1 MKTTTQLLA
10 AALVALSMI
19 SANAQTTQSGA
30 DIPRIISYQGQLR
43 SGATVIR
50 DGDHLFTARLYNDA
64 NGSTLVW
71 KGTYHSAVSNGVFS
85 LQLGSDGQALPEA
98 GALNANLYLSIEVDG
113 SGELKPFTQMT
124 ASAYALNVANGAIT
138 KEKMGTDYVSSIRVD
153 GKKITQRGGALNI
166 NSGAGITL
174 TFDQERNAL
183 VVSNDLTNGTGI
195 HAQAVT
201 TVANGG
207 TGVSS
212 IPNHGIAIGHNANN
226 ITATTLGSGEILI
239 GTNNNDPVAGSLT
252 GTANQIIVNNGNGSI
267 TLSTPQNIGTTSSPT
282 FKNVTSNGTLS
293 AIDFSASGNGS
304 IDGDAL
310 IKGNLTSN
318 TDLSIKGNTTLNSD
332 LTVKKNVSTDGTLYV
347 KKNLTSD
354 GNLILNGKAT
364 STATTAGDAAT
375 TLTTKGYVDAKVNAA
390 GGAGSG
396 WSLSGNAATVAGTNF
411 LGTTDL
417 VNLSIKTNSVER
429 MKITSDGAV
438 LFAGTSG
445 AVPVSGA
452 GTRLM
457 WVPSKGALRAGIA
470 SFDEW
475 DAANVGTAS
484 TGFGNAA
491 LGFGNYSTA
500 LGYFT
505 SAYGVASTAFGS
517 GSAAAADGS
526 TAFGSA
532 ATAFGINSVAMG
544 DATTADGDGSTAM
557 GGSTTAG
564 GLYSTATGYQTTTT
578 NNYSF
583 VSGRTLK
590 VGLSSF
596 GFNGSTTG
604 ALVDMSTLNNIAYLG
619 DVDLI
624 IGNDDNTARGIKFC
638 VPSGSSNVSATRT
651 TTIKAGAQSANI
663 SYTLPSSQGAAGSVL
678 SNNGSG
684 SLSWYTNPVAAY
696 GTVAAGATITI
707 PSNTTVIKINDD
719 ADSTS
724 VNAVTMPS
732 GSNGTI
738 IYIYNNDAQATAGDI
753 TLAAS
758 SMGIY
763 VYVDGWKKAN

>member
-1 MKTTTQLLA
+1 
-10 AALVALSMI
+10 MI
-19 SANAQTTQSGA
+19 A
-30 DIPRIISYQGQLR
+30 
-43 SGATVIR
+43 
-50 DGDHLFTARLYNDA
+50 DGDHLFTARLYSDA
-64 NGSTLVW
+64 SGKNLIW
-71 KGTYHSAVSNGVFS
+71 KGDYRRAVRGGVFS
-85 LQLGSDGQALPEA
+85 LQLGSDGQALPDA
-98 GALNANLYLSIEVDG
+98 SAINSNLYLSIEVDG
-113 SGELKPFTQMT
+113 SGEMKPYTQMT

-153 GKKITQRGGALNI
+153 GKKVTQRGGALNI
-166 NSGAGITL
+166 NSGAGISL
-174 TFDQERNAL
+174 SFDEERNAL
-183 VVSNDLTNGTGI
+183 VVSNDLTNGLANLNI
-195 HAQAVT
+195 RPEAAT

-207 TGVSS
+207 TGLTT
-212 IPNHGIAIGHNANN
+212 ITNHGIMIGQGANN
-226 ITATTLGSGEILI
+226 IKATTLNNGQILI
-239 GTNNNDPVAGSLT
+239 GSTNNDPVAATIS
-252 GTANQIIVNNGNGSI
+252 GTSNQVNVTNGNGTI
-267 TLSTPQNIGTTSSPT
+267 TLSTPQSIGTSSSPRFNNLT
-282 FKNVTSNGTLS
+282 LNNNLSISGNATSLLTNSNDNDDVLTTKSYVDNEVGASISNGWRKG
-293 AIDFSASGNGS
+293 GN
-304 IDGDAL
+304 
-310 IKGNLTSN
+310 SN
-318 TDLSIKGNTTLNSD
+318 TNDATNFVGTKDL
-332 LTVKKNVSTDGTLYV
+332 
-347 KKNLTSD
+347 KNLT
-354 GNLILNGKAT
+354 LR
-364 STATTAGDAAT
+364 
-375 TLTTKGYVDAKVNAA
+375 
-390 GGAGSG
+390 
-396 WSLSGNAATVAGTNF
+396 TN
-411 LGTTDL
+411 
-417 VNLSIKTNSVER
+417 NIER
-429 MKITSDGAV
+429 MKIMKDGAV
-438 LFAGTSG
+438 LFSGAEG
-445 AVPVSGA
+445 AVPTSGA

-475 DAANVGTAS
+475 DAANIGTGS
-484 TGFGNAA
+484 TGFGNGA

-505 SAYGVASTAFGS
+505 SAYGVASTAFGT

-544 DATTADGDGSTAM
+544 DATTAWGDGSTAM
-557 GGSTTAG
+557 GGSTTAEG
-564 GLYSTATGYQTTTT
+564 FYSTATGYLTTTT

-604 ALVDMSTLNNIAYLG
+604 ALVDMSSMNNIAYLG

-678 SNNGSG
+678 TNNGSG
-684 SLSWYTNPVAAY
+684 ALSWNTNPVAAY

-707 PSNTTVIKINDD
+707 PSNTTVVKITDD
-719 ADSTS
+719 ASATT

-738 IYIYNNDAQATAGDI
+738 IYIYNNDAQATTGDI
-753 TLAAS
+753 TLATA